1 MEIRA
6 VDHPKDYLA
15 LLLIG
20 DEEESAVDRY
30 LHRAE
35 TFVLFDEEEA
45 KSICAV
51 TREEPDLVEIKN
63 LATWPGDR
71 GRGYASA
78 LISFVEKRY
87 ANEAAR
93 LRLGTGETPSILK
106 FYRRRGFTYSHRIP
120 HFFRDNYAFPIVEDG
135 VLLDDMVYL
144 EKTIGP
150 LNQVLS
156 KFGLFPGEESG
167 R

>member
-6 VDHPKDYLA
+6 VEHPKNYLA

-20 DEEESAVDRY
+20 DEEEAAVDRY
-30 LHRAE
+30 LHRAD
-35 TFVLFDEEEA
+35 TFVLFDKGEA
-45 KSICAV
+45 KSICVV
-51 TREEPDLVEIKN
+51 TREEPGLVEIKN
-63 LATWPGDR
+63 LATWPGER

-78 LISFVEKRY
+78 LISFVEKHY

-93 LRLGTGETPSILK
+93 LRLGTGETPSILR

-120 HFFRDNYAFPIVEDG
+120 HFFRDNYAFPIVDDG

-144 EKTIGP
+144 EKSLGP
-150 LNQVLS
+150 QNQVLS
-156 KFGLFPGEESG
+156 RPGLFPGEAPG